1 MIRHARPIRI
11 DGGDAPA
18 DPGLTP
24 EGAGQAER
32 LTAWWSRFGADGVVS
47 STMRRAIETAAPLA
61 RALEVTPTTHDGLRE
76 LDAHLPTYVPIEE
89 LRADAQAWEEALAAF
104 LTPEAEEQRQAF
116 RRGVVETID
125 GLAASANGE
134 RLAVVC
140 HGGVINAYLSATLH
154 LPGTMFFEPAYTSV
168 SRVLWRDGEHR
179 QLVSVNEVPHLD
191 EPLLPSISV

>member
-1 MIRHARPIRI
+1 M
-11 DGGDAPA
+11 
-18 DPGLTP
+18 
-24 EGAGQAER
+24 
-32 LTAWWSRFGADGVVS
+32 
-47 STMRRAIETAAPLA
+47 PLA
-61 RALEVTPTTHDGLRE
+61 AESRIFSLDHEPLLLHQYWGDLVELEIE
-76 LDAHLPTYVPIEE
+76 VPIEE

-168 SRVLWRDGEHR
+168 SRVLWRDGDHR